1 MSIKQYS
8 VLLSRIALFIVY
20 FWFGFLK
27 VVGQSPASEMV
38 QNLLDQTMPFMP
50 FGVFIILFGLFEM
63 AIGILF
69 ITPNLEKYAIGV
81 FGLHMITTMLPLFIM
96 SEVWTNVLVPTL
108 EGQYVVKNL
117 ALMACAM
124 TIWASLPQNQP
135 KEKKFDAIIKV

>member
-63 AIGILF
+63 AIISLF
-69 ITPNLEKYAIGV
+69 IYMIFLQKEYIRERIKIVKSEK
-81 FGLHMITTMLPLFIM
+81 
-96 SEVWTNVLVPTL
+96 
-108 EGQYVVKNL
+108 
-117 ALMACAM
+117 
-124 TIWASLPQNQP
+124 
-135 KEKKFDAIIKV
+135 KEKDKQRIA